1 MNRLVRIVAFACVST
16 CALASTRTQ
25 SRDLVVKIE
34 SGVVRGAQS
43 PGYPNLIF
51 FRGIPYAAPP
61 VGDLRWKPPQPPLRW
76 TGVRKAEELSPAC
89 PQSDTWFWIR
99 QRLLNQLGGD
109 PSKARP
115 MDKTSEDC
123 LYLNVM
129 TPHPGSS
136 QRLPVMFYIH
146 GGGGTIGRG
155 DDDGAALAATGKVVV
170 VTINYRLGALGWF
183 SHPALTAESEHH
195 SSGNYGLLD
204 QIAALQW
211 VRRNITQFGGDPDNV
226 TIWGHSSGGGY
237 VGILMISPLARDL
250 FHRAI
255 MQSGVPFDPQP
266 RLHDSVGNLPFAE
279 ESGMKIARSLG
290 ADGADALAKLR
301 STPAEKLIKIDMS
314 SDTIVDGC
322 VVTDEPL
329 AMFARGQEA
338 DVPVIVGSTEREMAN
353 LISFSPDLSA
363 DAYHSWIKDFLG
375 PLADEG
381 LRVYSAP
388 STGDASA
395 EFIRAQ
401 SDLYFTAPAR
411 WLAESMRNKKSKAF
425 LYHSTYSFDSPGGGR
440 WGAFHGS
447 DLTLLFDYTGI
458 PRNQSG
464 DALARAM
471 RQYWIQFA
479 KTGDPN
485 VPDQPK
491 WPRYDAVTG
500 AYLDLGEP
508 IHASV
513 SLHPEAFDLIDQ
525 LYTSRER

>member
-1 MNRLVRIVAFACVST
+1 MNRLIRIIAVACAST
-16 CALASTRTQ
+16 CALASTQKQ

-34 SGVVRGAQS
+34 GGAVQGAQS
-43 PGYPNLIF
+43 PEYPNLTF

-61 VGDLRWKPPQPPLRW
+61 VGDFRWKPPQPPLRW
-76 TGVRKAEELSPAC
+76 AGVRRAEELSPAC

-99 QRLLNQLGGD
+99 QRLLSQLGGD
-109 PSKARP
+109 LSKARP
-115 MDKTSEDC
+115 KDETSEDC

-155 DDDGAALAATGKVVV
+155 DDDGAALAATGQVVV
-170 VTINYRLGALGWF
+170 VTINYRLGVLGWL

-204 QIAALQW
+204 QIAALHW
-211 VRRNITQFGGDPDNV
+211 VRRNIAQFGGDPDNV
-226 TIWGHSSGGGY
+226 TLWGHSSGGGY
-237 VGILMISPLARDL
+237 VGMLMISPLARGL

-255 MQSGVPFDPQP
+255 MQSGVPFGPQP
-266 RLHDSVGNLPFAE
+266 RLHDSLGNLPSAE
-279 ESGMKIARSLG
+279 ESGVKVARSLA
-290 ADGADALAKLR
+290 ADGVYALAKLR
-301 STPAEKLIKIDMS
+301 SIPAEKLNTNLS
-314 SDTIVDGC
+314 SDTVVDGW
-322 VVTDEPL
+322 VVTDQPL
-329 AMFARGQEA
+329 AIFARGQEA
-338 DVPVIVGSTEREMAN
+338 DVSVIVGSTEREMAN
-353 LISFSPDLSA
+353 LVSFSPDLSA
-363 DAYHSWIKDFLG
+363 DAYRSWIKDFLG

-381 LRVYSAP
+381 LRVYP
-388 STGDASA
+388 SPRTGDASA

-411 WLAESMRNKKSKAF
+411 WLAQSMRTKKSKAY
-425 LYHSTYSFDSPGGGR
+425 LYHSTYSFDSPGGVR

-447 DLTLLFDYTGI
+447 DLTLLFDTAGV
-458 PRNQSG
+458 PRNKSG

-485 VPDQPK
+485 VPDQPD
-491 WPRYDAVTG
+491 WPGYDAATG
-500 AYLDLGEP
+500 SYLDLGEP
-508 IHASV
+508 IHASA
-513 SLHPEAFDLIDQ
+513 SLHPEAFDLINQ
-525 LYTSRER
+525 LYSSRER